1 MAGGALAVAWAGA
14 LRLVKQRNGRYED
27 DARSGSTRSGQL
39 QKSGANRCYGSR
51 SAIAPQFRPLFPL
64 DLREQKTKLIAMLAT
79 VVVNLHQLERMMAQ
93 VEQLGRR
100 HVTYGVT
107 ADHYAP
113 VGEALL
119 WTLEQGL
126 GAEFTPSVKAAWTE
140 AYLALSG
147 AMKRAAAER
156 LHCGRATTGAD
167 TEANWGSARTRTA
180 PGRVAPSSEKQPIY
194 AGSRR

>member
-1 MAGGALAVAWAGA
+1 
-14 LRLVKQRNGRYED
+14 
-27 DARSGSTRSGQL
+27 
-39 QKSGANRCYGSR
+39 
-51 SAIAPQFRPLFPL
+51 
-64 DLREQKTKLIAMLAT
+64 MLAT
-79 VVVNLHQLERMMAQ
+79 VVANLHQLEKMMAQ

-156 LHCGRATTGAD
+156 LDRGRATTGVD
-167 TEANWGSARTRTA
+167 TEANGDRLELERLPGRGSAVLEKAADLRRFSSVSKFRRM
-180 PGRVAPSSEKQPIY
+180 PGRL
-194 AGSRR
+194 SRVSAMHKRLNAYIATLEEDLTPRDLLTSYLSGRATE

>member
-1 MAGGALAVAWAGA
+1 
-14 LRLVKQRNGRYED
+14 
-27 DARSGSTRSGQL
+27 
-39 QKSGANRCYGSR
+39 
-51 SAIAPQFRPLFPL
+51 
-64 DLREQKTKLIAMLAT
+64 MLAT
-79 VVVNLHQLERMMAQ
+79 VVVHLHQLEKMMAQ

-126 GAEFTPSVKAAWTE
+126 GAEFTSSVKAAWTE